1 MRNYFF
7 STAVILQVKIP
18 LTTTSCRQS
27 LLFHI
32 HHDQPSAT
40 YDNIMRSSVPFFAAL
55 FMAFQ
60 LVMAVPAVLPMVY
73 GGLVS
78 NQLRTD
84 REYTCPSLHWI
95 DLANNLTVEF
105 NRIRLAPG
113 YVSPARRSG
122 RISSPDAPSANG
134 KNVTIGNSTTS
145 FNNGEAHGQ
154 NGGNSTSADITG
166 RSSSTKLH

>member
-1 MRNYFF
+1 
-7 STAVILQVKIP
+7 
-18 LTTTSCRQS
+18 
-27 LLFHI
+27 
-32 HHDQPSAT
+32 
-40 YDNIMRSSVPFFAAL
+40 MRSSVPFFAAL

-84 REYTCPSLHWI
+84 Q
-95 DLANNLTVEF
+95 F

-134 KNVTIGNSTTS
+134 RNVTVGNSTDS
-145 FNNGEAHGQ
+145 FNNGEANGQ
-154 NGGNSTSADITG
+154 NGGSSTSADVTG